1 MLFSEGVPSTS
12 SCRSRPS
19 FHLPSLLLTLLG
31 HLFWD
36 TQTSLSVQSQKQKAP
51 PSRWAPFFQP
61 KCSGLAEGWD
71 RCEPRGL
78 LTRKNLRLQNLT
90 PYLPLVDARS
100 LCGRKDPGHLRWHY
114 TAMSPWVCGLLSS
127 ILLGLLR
134 SLGIWPADAL
144 LHGMWMTPERLPTLS
159 GGEGVFM
166 VWGKGRC
173 RA

>member
-1 MLFSEGVPSTS
+1 MLFPEGVPSTS
-12 SCRSRPS
+12 CRRSRPS
-19 FHLPSLLLTLLG
+19 FHLPYPSSYPRASILG
-31 HLFWD
+31 HPDFLVCPV
-36 TQTSLSVQSQKQKAP
+36 TEAEGPTYSGQ
-51 PSRWAPFFQP
+51 FQP

-78 LTRKNLRLQNLT
+78 LTRNNLRLQNLI